1 MNPKDT
7 IDPDQYELFGKDPD
21 QYELF
26 GKITLNDDGLV
37 THIENNTL
45 SEDLSAYEA
54 IKDLEYKEYDLE
66 EGDWVIPLEEGITYT
81 VDSLSNGA
89 QFSGDDSYFFGRD
102 VHNELQEEELT
113 EKYSHLKEL
122 KDKYTHEL
130 DRMKTWE
137 KLTKQQK

>member
-7 IDPDQYELFGKDPD
+7 IDTD

-26 GKITLNDDGLV
+26 GKITLSDE
-37 THIENNTL
+37 TTEI
-45 SEDLSAYEA
+45 
-54 IKDLEYKEYDLE
+54 EYKEYDLE

-81 VDSLSNGA
+81 FDSLSNGA
-89 QFSGDDSYFFGRD
+89 QFSGDNSYFFGKD
-102 VHNELQEEELT
+102 VHDELQEEELT